1 MEYIHVCRFV
11 GKTIQKHESR
21 ILCWPIL
28 RLRPFSSDPTE
39 RMMPFEEYRKL
50 RKRLKIRARLAGVP
64 MALVGTSLSSAIS
77 IHFNP
82 QMLEFQNPEVELTP
96 IL

>member
-1 MEYIHVCRFV
+1 MEHMCRFI
-11 GKTIQKHESR
+11 GKTIQKQESTA
-21 ILCWPIL
+21 LCSSL
-28 RLRPFSSDPTE
+28 MCLRPYSNDSSE
-39 RMMPFEEYRKL
+39 RMMPFEEYRKI
-50 RKRLKIRARLAGVP
+50 RKRLKIRARLAGLP

>member
-1 MEYIHVCRFV
+1 MEHICRFV
-11 GKTIQKHESR
+11 GKAIQRQESR
-21 ILCWPIL
+21 TLCSSIMCF
-28 RLRPFSSDPTE
+28 RPYSNDPSE
-39 RMMPFEEYRKL
+39 RMMHFEEYRKL

-64 MALVGTSLSSAIS
+64 MALVGTSLSSAIN